1 MAPLSSLTCLLLN
14 NNQLRQLPNS
24 LSSLRALEHLSCS
37 YNWLGGMGPSLP
49 LLCGLP
55 RLRRLELACVSDVRC
70 RLVPPQVRVCVCV
83 CAGPRIKCTC
93 NASRI
98 CCVVRRTG
106 WHSRAV
112 W

>member
-1 MAPLSSLTCLLLN
+1 MAPLSALTCLLLN
-14 NNQLRQLPNS
+14 NNQLRQLPPS

-70 RLVPPQVRVCVCV
+70 RLVPPQVRTCIWAHVQ
-83 CAGPRIKCTC
+83 RCTR
-93 NASRI
+93 ARVWYVARW
-98 CCVVRRTG
+98 VVRPVR
-106 WHSRAV
+106 
-112 W
+112 